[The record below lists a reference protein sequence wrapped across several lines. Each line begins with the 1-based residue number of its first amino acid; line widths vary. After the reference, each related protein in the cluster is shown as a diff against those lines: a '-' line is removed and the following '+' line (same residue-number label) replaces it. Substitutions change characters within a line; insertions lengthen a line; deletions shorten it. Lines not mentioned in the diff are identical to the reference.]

1 MRVFCVFFCILLLVA
16 YSAIEDLKTEE
27 EALAYLAS
35 VEQER
40 DKLNP
45 KLITKVSEMSIRKL

>member
-1 MRVFCVFFCILLLVA
+1 MRAFCVYFCILLLAA

-45 KLITKVSEMSIRKL
+45 KLITKVAEVVISK